1 MRRARIALRTER
13 ARDVKDETE
22 GFHWRFEQHRFVFPE
37 DALHGTLM
45 FAGRLLLTVD
55 EVAAILA
62 VRYARAPLAT
72 ASMDAL
78 EFYAPIRVGD
88 MLTLRG
94 ALTRVGTRSME
105 VEIQVLAEV
114 PFTGDIRHTCTA
126 YLTFVKLRGTGGRFR
141 RSTRQPRSSSGSGG
155 GGQAPGG
162 ARGARARAQGEPRG
176 RARLVTGSQRAY
188 RLAACETGDAFP
200 RGAERGETMSG
211 HSKWSQ
217 IKRKKAKTDQARGKV
232 FSKLVRE
239 ITTAARTGG
248 DPKMNMR
255 LKTAIEEAKAVN
267 MPADTLKRAIQ
278 KGTGELPG
286 ETYEEITYEGYGP
299 GGVAV
304 MVKVLTDN
312 KNRTAPE
319 IRHAFTK
326 FSGNLGEVGSVGWMF
341 DRKGIIQV
349 EATRVDEDE
358 LLGLALDAGAAD
370 LRRADAMFEITATPQ
385 DLDVV
390 RRALEGRGVP
400 IQSAEVTYVPQS
412 TVRLEGK
419 DAQQVLR
426 LVEGL
431 EELDDVQHVYANF
444 DIPDEVLEA
453 QGAA

>member
-1 MRRARIALRTER
+1 
-13 ARDVKDETE
+13 
-22 GFHWRFEQHRFVFPE
+22 
-37 DALHGTLM
+37 
-45 FAGRLLLTVD
+45 
-55 EVAAILA
+55 
-62 VRYARAPLAT
+62 
-72 ASMDAL
+72 
-78 EFYAPIRVGD
+78 
-88 MLTLRG
+88 
-94 ALTRVGTRSME
+94 
-105 VEIQVLAEV
+105 
-114 PFTGDIRHTCTA
+114 
-126 YLTFVKLRGTGGRFR
+126 
-141 RSTRQPRSSSGSGG
+141 
-155 GGQAPGG
+155 
-162 ARGARARAQGEPRG
+162 
-176 RARLVTGSQRAY
+176 
-188 RLAACETGDAFP
+188 
-200 RGAERGETMSG
+200 MSG

-286 ETYEEITYEGYGP
+286 ETYDEITYEGYGP

-304 MVKVLTDN
+304 MVKTLTDN

-319 IRHAFTK
+319 IRHTFTK

-349 EATRVDEDE
+349 EAARVDEDE

-370 LRRADAMFEITATPQ
+370 LRRADSVFEITATPH
-385 DLDVV
+385 DLEEV

>member
-1 MRRARIALRTER
+1 
-13 ARDVKDETE
+13 
-22 GFHWRFEQHRFVFPE
+22 
-37 DALHGTLM
+37 
-45 FAGRLLLTVD
+45 
-55 EVAAILA
+55 
-62 VRYARAPLAT
+62 
-72 ASMDAL
+72 
-78 EFYAPIRVGD
+78 
-88 MLTLRG
+88 
-94 ALTRVGTRSME
+94 
-105 VEIQVLAEV
+105 
-114 PFTGDIRHTCTA
+114 
-126 YLTFVKLRGTGGRFR
+126 
-141 RSTRQPRSSSGSGG
+141 
-155 GGQAPGG
+155 
-162 ARGARARAQGEPRG
+162 
-176 RARLVTGSQRAY
+176 
-188 RLAACETGDAFP
+188 
-200 RGAERGETMSG
+200 MSG

-319 IRHAFTK
+319 IRHTFSK

-341 DRKGIIQV
+341 ERKGIIQV
-349 EATRVDEDE
+349 DATRVDEDE

-370 LRRADAMFEITATPQ
+370 LRRADSIFEITAAPQ
-385 DLDVV
+385 DLEEVK
-390 RRALEGRGVP
+390 RTLEERGVP

-412 TVRLEGK
+412 MIRLEGK
-419 DAQQVLR
+419 DVQQVLR
-426 LVEGL
+426 LLEGL

>member
-1 MRRARIALRTER
+1 
-13 ARDVKDETE
+13 
-22 GFHWRFEQHRFVFPE
+22 
-37 DALHGTLM
+37 
-45 FAGRLLLTVD
+45 
-55 EVAAILA
+55 
-62 VRYARAPLAT
+62 
-72 ASMDAL
+72 
-78 EFYAPIRVGD
+78 
-88 MLTLRG
+88 
-94 ALTRVGTRSME
+94 
-105 VEIQVLAEV
+105 
-114 PFTGDIRHTCTA
+114 
-126 YLTFVKLRGTGGRFR
+126 
-141 RSTRQPRSSSGSGG
+141 
-155 GGQAPGG
+155 
-162 ARGARARAQGEPRG
+162 
-176 RARLVTGSQRAY
+176 
-188 RLAACETGDAFP
+188 
-200 RGAERGETMSG
+200 MSG

-217 IKRKKAKTDQARGKV
+217 IKRKKAKTDQHRGKI

-319 IRHAFTK
+319 IRHTFSK

-341 DRKGIIQV
+341 ERKGIIQV

-358 LLGLALDAGAAD
+358 LLTVALEAGATD
-370 LRRADAMFEITATPQ
+370 LRRADAHFEITATPQ
-385 DLDVV
+385 DLEAV
-390 RRALEGRGVP
+390 RRALEERGVP

-419 DAQQVLR
+419 EAQQVLR

>member
-1 MRRARIALRTER
+1 
-13 ARDVKDETE
+13 
-22 GFHWRFEQHRFVFPE
+22 
-37 DALHGTLM
+37 
-45 FAGRLLLTVD
+45 
-55 EVAAILA
+55 
-62 VRYARAPLAT
+62 
-72 ASMDAL
+72 
-78 EFYAPIRVGD
+78 
-88 MLTLRG
+88 
-94 ALTRVGTRSME
+94 
-105 VEIQVLAEV
+105 
-114 PFTGDIRHTCTA
+114 
-126 YLTFVKLRGTGGRFR
+126 
-141 RSTRQPRSSSGSGG
+141 
-155 GGQAPGG
+155 
-162 ARGARARAQGEPRG
+162 
-176 RARLVTGSQRAY
+176 
-188 RLAACETGDAFP
+188 
-200 RGAERGETMSG
+200 MSG

-319 IRHAFTK
+319 IRHTFTK

-349 EATRVDEDE
+349 EAARVDEDE

-370 LRRADAMFEITATPQ
+370 LRRADSVFEITATPH
-385 DLDVV
+385 DLEGV